1 MFLSPFVQ
9 QSGDEFSFSGA
20 QASCFAK
27 QIAMDF
33 NPIHDEDSK
42 RFCVPGD
49 LLFAYLLSQ
58 YGLTEG
64 LTCRFDGMVSANV
77 LLHFVCE
84 DDTVKIVD
92 QNGKVYLSLS
102 QRGTRHH
109 SCQFIEQLV
118 KDYVRF
124 SGMNF
129 PHILQPL
136 MKQHQLMINP
146 QRPLVI
152 YQSMALEFSRF
163 SEHCPTLHL
172 TDSQLSI
179 EGKRGNVRLQFELRE
194 GDEVIGNGEKR
205 MILSNLVP
213 YDEVQMQGMVDFY
226 NERKNTMGA
235 VKP

>member
-9 QSGDEFSFSGA
+9 QSGDEFSFTA
-20 QASCFAK
+20 EQASRFAK

-58 YGLTEG
+58 YGLTES
-64 LTCRFDGMVSANV
+64 LSCRFDGMVSANV
-77 LLHFVCE
+77 LLHFVQE
-84 DDTVKIVD
+84 QDNVQIVD
-92 QNGKVYLSLS
+92 QNGKVYLSMRQS
-102 QRGTRHH
+102 GVRHQE
-109 SCQFIEQLV
+109 CQFIEQLV

-136 MKQHQLMINP
+136 MKAHQLMINP

-152 YQSMALEFSRF
+152 YQSMTLDFLRF
-163 SEHCPTLHL
+163 SAQCPSLHL
-172 TDSQLSI
+172 SSSELTID
-179 EGKRGNVRLQFELRE
+179 GKRGNVLLQFELRD
-194 GDEVIGNGEKR
+194 GAEVIGKGEKR

-213 YDEVQMQGMVDFY
+213 YDEVQMQAMVDFY
-226 NERKNTMGA
+226 NGRKESFSVA
-235 VKP
+235 A

>member
-9 QSGDEFSFSGA
+9 QSGDEFSFTA
-20 QASCFAK
+20 EQASRFAK

-58 YGLTEG
+58 YGLTES
-64 LTCRFDGMVSANV
+64 LSCRFDGMVSANV
-77 LLHFVCE
+77 LLHFVQ
-84 DDTVKIVD
+84 DQDNVQIVD
-92 QNGKVYLSLS
+92 QNGKVYLSMRQS
-102 QRGTRHH
+102 GVRHQE
-109 SCQFIEQLV
+109 CQFIEQLV

-136 MKQHQLMINP
+136 MKAHQLMINP

-152 YQSMALEFSRF
+152 YQSMTLDFLRF
-163 SEHCPTLHL
+163 SAQCPSLHL
-172 TDSQLSI
+172 SSSELTID
-179 EGKRGNVRLQFELRE
+179 GKRGNVLLQFELRD
-194 GDEVIGNGEKR
+194 GAEVIGKGEKR

-213 YDEVQMQGMVDFY
+213 YDEVQMQAMVDFY
-226 NERKNTMGA
+226 NGRKESFSVA
-235 VKP
+235 A

>member
-9 QSGDEFSFSGA
+9 QSGDEFSFTAA
-20 QASCFAK
+20 QASRFAK
-27 QIAMDF
+27 QIALDF

-64 LTCRFDGMVSANV
+64 LSCRFDGMVSANV
-77 LLHFVCE
+77 LLHFVTE
-84 DDTVKIVD
+84 QDTVRIVD
-92 QNGKVYLSLS
+92 QNGKVYLSL
-102 QRGTRHH
+102 QQTGERHAE
-109 SCQFIEQLV
+109 CQFIEQLV

-152 YQSMALEFSRF
+152 YQSMTLEFIRF

-172 TDSQLSI
+172 SSSELVID
-179 EGKRGNVRLQFELRE
+179 GKRGNVLLQFELRD
-194 GDEVIGNGEKR
+194 GDDVIGKGEKR

-213 YDEVQMQGMVDFY
+213 YDEEQMQGMVDFY
-226 NERKNTMGA
+226 NERKNSLGVA
-235 VKP
+235 A

>member
-9 QSGDEFSFSGA
+9 QSGDEFSFTA
-20 QASCFAK
+20 EQASRFAK

-58 YGLTEG
+58 YGLTES
-64 LTCRFDGMVSANV
+64 LSCRFDGMVSANV
-77 LLHFVCE
+77 LLHFVQDQE
-84 DDTVKIVD
+84 NVQIVD
-92 QNGKVYLSLS
+92 QNGKVYLSMRQS
-102 QRGTRHH
+102 GVRHQE
-109 SCQFIEQLV
+109 CQFIEQLV

-136 MKQHQLMINP
+136 MKAHQLMINP

-152 YQSMALEFSRF
+152 YQSMTLDFLRF
-163 SEHCPTLHL
+163 SAQCPSLHL
-172 TDSQLSI
+172 SSSELTID
-179 EGKRGNVRLQFELRE
+179 GKRGNVLLQFELRD
-194 GDEVIGNGEKR
+194 GAEVIGKGEKR

-213 YDEVQMQGMVDFY
+213 YDEVQMQAMVDFY
-226 NERKNTMGA
+226 NGRKESFSVA
-235 VKP
+235 A

>member
-9 QSGDEFSFSGA
+9 QSGDEFSFTAA
-20 QASCFAK
+20 QASRFAK
-27 QIAMDF
+27 QIALDF

-64 LTCRFDGMVSANV
+64 LSCRFDGMVSANV
-77 LLHFVCE
+77 LLHFVTE
-84 DDTVKIVD
+84 QDTVRIVD
-92 QNGKVYLSLS
+92 QNGKVYLSL
-102 QRGTRHH
+102 QQTGERHTE
-109 SCQFIEQLV
+109 CQFIEQLV

-152 YQSMALEFSRF
+152 YQSMTLEFMRF

-172 TDSQLSI
+172 SSSELVID
-179 EGKRGNVRLQFELRE
+179 GKRGNVLLQFELRD
-194 GDEVIGNGEKR
+194 GDDVIGKGEKR

-213 YDEVQMQGMVDFY
+213 YDEEQMQGMVDFY
-226 NERKNTMGA
+226 NERKNSLGVA
-235 VKP
+235 A

>member
-9 QSGDEFSFSGA
+9 QSADEFSFSAA
-20 QASCFAK
+20 QASRFAK

-58 YGLTEG
+58 YGLTES
-64 LTCRFDGMVSANV
+64 LSCRFEGMVSANV
-77 LLHFVCE
+77 LLHCVQAE
-84 DDTVKIVD
+84 ETVQIAD
-92 QNGKVYLSLS
+92 QNGKVYLSLR
-102 QRGTRHH
+102 QTGERHNK
-109 SCQFIEQLV
+109 CQFIEQLV

-152 YQSMALEFSRF
+152 YQSMTLEFNRF
-163 SEHCPTLHL
+163 SDNCPTLHL
-172 TDSQLSI
+172 SSSELAID
-179 EGKRGNVRLQFELRE
+179 GKRGNVLLQFELRD
-194 GDEVIGNGEKR
+194 GQEVVGKGEKR

-213 YDEVQMQGMVDFY
+213 YDEAQMQAMVDFY
-226 NERKNTMGA
+226 NERKNSLVA
-235 VKP
+235 A